1 MVTMVT
7 MVTMV
12 IRVAMVAG
20 VTRMT
25 RWTIGYNHADE
36 GVLSRLQ
43 GGQVGNFQSEK
54 SGGKYDLKIKSLFPS
69 YWCLIFPFI
78 AFFLIIL
85 LQRLNK
91 SPQSASS
98 CISICLKYMVDKT
111 KSKKVS
117 WQKCK

>member
-36 GVLSRLQ
+36 GILSRLQ
-43 GGQVGNFQSEK
+43 GNQVGNFQSEK
-54 SGGKYDLKIKSLFPS
+54 SGGKYDLKIKSYFHFIGASFSCYCLFPH
-69 YWCLIFPFI
+69 Y
-78 AFFLIIL
+78 
-85 LQRLNK
+85 
-91 SPQSASS
+91 SPA
-98 CISICLKYMVDKT
+98 
-111 KSKKVS
+111 KV
-117 WQKCK
+117 K